1 MLSGLKEAIQSGIS
15 KIKKLITK
23 SDEWNPD
30 MIEETICPECNGIG
44 WIELNGD
51 TEICTIC
58 AGEGIIEEIV

>member
-1 MLSGLKEAIQSGIS
+1 
-15 KIKKLITK
+15 
-23 SDEWNPD
+23 